1 MKLKE
6 KEFENVLLD
15 LKSLADQMGIKV
27 RFERGDFSGGYCL
40 LKENKIIVINK
51 LSSLQRKVVTLSKA
65 LKEIGMDEIYLTPKL
80 REVIEEMSDV
90 K

>member
-15 LKSLADQMGIKV
+15 LKSLADQMGVKV
-27 RFERGDFSGGYCL
+27 RYERGDFNGGYCL

-51 LSSLQRKVVTLSKA
+51 LSTLQRKVVTLSQA
-65 LKEIGMDEIYLTPKL
+65 LKEIGIDDVYLTPKL
-80 REVIEEMSDV
+80 RELIDEMSDV

>member
-15 LKSLADQMGIKV
+15 LKSLADQMGVKV
-27 RFERGDFSGGYCL
+27 RYERGDFNGGYCL

-51 LSSLQRKVVTLSKA
+51 LSTLQRKVVTLSQA
-65 LKEIGMDEIYLTPKL
+65 LKEIGIDDVCLSPKL
-80 REVIEEMSDV
+80 RELIDEMSDV